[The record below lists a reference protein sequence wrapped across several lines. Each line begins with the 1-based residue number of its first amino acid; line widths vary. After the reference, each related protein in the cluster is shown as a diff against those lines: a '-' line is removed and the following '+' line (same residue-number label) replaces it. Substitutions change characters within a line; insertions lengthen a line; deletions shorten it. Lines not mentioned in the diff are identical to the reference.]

1 VLTLWAGQPEC
12 LWDEALPI
20 EVRELPQDLAAL
32 DGLLSDPELA
42 MVFLERWRQEVVQ
55 TGRLV
60 LTEGRPTIAM
70 ETYVRLMVLK
80 ARYRWGYRTLVAEV
94 SDSIHLRRFCRIS
107 LSERVPDESTI
118 RKLTRRIGAET
129 VNELTRMLIVEAT
142 RSRRF
147 RARAVRVDSTVI
159 AAEVKYPTDAGLAAH
174 GVSVLAREGRKL
186 ATLIGEK
193 RARVRD
199 RSRSM
204 GRKLR
209 AVTRTIRRRSGEAK
223 REVLELTE
231 QTGELLACSVTEA
244 RKLAA
249 AARSNARGRGAQ
261 VKLTAAGRL
270 EELADR
276 CEKVASQIKQRVAG
290 EPITDRIVSLSDPDA
305 RPIRKGKLGKPNEF
319 GYVAQIAEVTEHTR
333 RGARGLIVPAAS
345 RIGNPGEDT
354 LLPDTIAEIKRL
366 GISPREVVLDGGF
379 NVGPTRQA
387 LEDHDLDPDRV
398 FIAGRQQPGSKR
410 TQRRMQRYRTG
421 AEGRISH
428 LKRGYGL
435 ERSRL
440 KGDEGQQIW
449 TGWSILAY
457 NADTLAVRSR

>member
-1 VLTLWAGQPEC
+1 
-12 LWDEALPI
+12 
-20 EVRELPQDLAAL
+20 
-32 DGLLSDPELA
+32 
-42 MVFLERWRQEVVQ
+42 
-55 TGRLV
+55 
-60 LTEGRPTIAM
+60 
-70 ETYVRLMVLK
+70 MVLK

-107 LSERVPDESTI
+107 LSERVPDESTV
-118 RKLTRRIGAET
+118 RKLTRRVGAET

-147 RARAVRVDSTVI
+147 RARAVRIDSTVVGGD
-159 AAEVKYPTDAGLAAH
+159 VKYPTDSGLAAH
-174 GVSVLAREGRKL
+174 GVSALAREGRKL
-186 ATLIGEK
+186 AKLVGEK
-193 RARVRD
+193 RVRVRD
-199 RSRSM
+199 RSRAM
-204 GRKLR
+204 GAKLR
-209 AVTRTIRRRSGEAK
+209 AVTRTIRRRTGEAK
-223 REVLELTE
+223 SEVLKLTA
-231 QTGELLACSVTEA
+231 QTGELLSGSVIEA

-249 AARSNARGRGAQ
+249 AARPNARGRGANA
-261 VKLTAAGRL
+261 KLKAAGRL

-276 CEKVASQIKQRVAG
+276 CEKVSRQIRQRVAG
-290 EPITDRIVSLSDPDA
+290 EPITDRIVSLADPDA

-319 GYVAQIAEVTEHTR
+319 GYVAQIAEITEHTR

-354 LLPDTIAEIKRL
+354 LLPDTIAEIIRL
-366 GISPREVVLDGGF
+366 GISPREVAFDGGF

-387 LEDHDLDPDRV
+387 LEDLKPDRV

-410 TQRRMQRYRTG
+410 TQRRLQRYRTG
-421 AEGRISH
+421 AEGPISH

-440 KGDEGQQIW
+440 KGDEGQKIW

-457 NADTLAVRSR
+457 NADTLAVRTR

>member
-1 VLTLWAGQPEC
+1 

-20 EVRELPQDLAAL
+20 EVKELPEDLAAL

-42 MVFLERWRQEVVQ
+42 MVFLERFRREVLE

-60 LTEGRPTIAM
+60 LSDGRPTIAM

-80 ARYRWGYRTLVAEV
+80 ARYRWGYRSLVAEV

-118 RKLTRRIGAET
+118 RKLTRRVGPDT
-129 VNELTRMLIVEAT
+129 VNELTRTLIVEAT
-142 RSRRF
+142 RSKRF
-147 RARAVRVDSTVI
+147 RPRAVRIDSTVI
-159 AAEVKYPTDAGLAAH
+159 AADVKYPTDAGLAAH
-174 GVSVLAREGRKL
+174 GVSALAREGRKL
-186 ATLIGEK
+186 AKLAKEK

-199 RSRSM
+199 RSKAM
-204 GRKLR
+204 GIKLR
-209 AVTRTIRRRSGEAK
+209 AVTRTIRRRTGEAK
-223 REVLELTE
+223 SEVLALTG
-231 QTGELLACSVTEA
+231 QTGELLAKSVKEA

-249 AARSNARGRGAQ
+249 AARRSARGRGAK
-261 VKLTAAGRL
+261 VKLRAAGRL
-270 EELADR
+270 EDLADR
-276 CEKVASQIKQRVAG
+276 CEKVTRQIKQRVAG
-290 EPITDRIVSLSDPDA
+290 EAIKDRIVSLSDPDA

-333 RGARGLIVPAAS
+333 RGARGLILPAPT

-354 LLPDTIAEIKRL
+354 LLPDTLAEMARL
-366 GISPREVVLDGGF
+366 GISPREIALDAGF

-387 LEDHDLDPDRV
+387 LEDHGLEPDRV
-398 FIAGRQQPGSKR
+398 LIAGRQQPGSKR
-410 TQRRMQRYRTG
+410 TQRRLQKYRTG

-435 ERSRL
+435 DRSRL

-457 NADTLAVRSR
+457 NADTLTVRTR